1 MKTTLETSMVGIYG
15 IGSDIVGAGLL
26 VSKRYV
32 FTISNVIMKALGIYP
47 EKINAEN
54 MPEQPIYINF
64 PLLRPKKRII
74 ARVVFWRPSKYPSS
88 YNNKKGE
95 EDIDDIDDIYDIA
108 VLELKSPLPN
118 QARPARLVVAEDVWG
133 HPFRTFGFV
142 VMQLLGFN
150 NYEVGMFRRIFKG
163 MWIFGVLRGSLVLG
177 DVQIEIT
184 NKVEEG
190 WKCCIGAPI
199 WDEKLKGVIG
209 MLVAIQADYN
219 LGIMI
224 PTTQL
229 IKAWPTL
236 AKEGNVHYV
245 GLRQLQKQLIGFF
258 VWIRQ
263 LALPRHQVKQLEQDA
278 QQLENCKDIQSI
290 RNAHRSLITDELD
303 VPASPLLH
311 SLSRITQDV
320 NAALNQES
328 SYNQRLALMGIADR
342 LNGLSLEL
350 NRSSDRYAK
359 RFRPIVN
366 SWREIL
372 TNHVRELAKT
382 AELHQDI
389 DSPYIIGVPLTEQQ
403 AIFIGRTDIT
413 AQIEQLLLDQRRPP
427 LLLYGQRRMGKT
439 SLLYNLGRLL
449 PNTIVPLFVD
459 LQGPATRATDHA
471 GLLYNIARKM
481 VDLAKRQRGI
491 TLLPLTRDALKADPF
506 TRFDE
511 WLDDVELALEKNTV
525 LLALDEFEALDRAI
539 AKGRFEEE
547 DVLGMLRNLIQ
558 HRPRFKVLLA
568 GSHTLEEF
576 QRWASYLI
584 NVQVI
589 HISYLKEAEARQ
601 LIEQPVKD
609 FALRYEPEAL
619 QRVLELTRC
628 HPFLVQLLCAE
639 IVALKNEQ
647 TPTVRRLAKLSD
659 VEAAI
664 PEALERG
671 SFFFADIETNQID
684 AAGLEVLCFLAAEGE
699 GSIVS
704 REALSCKFPN
714 ELDSTLNL
722 LLRRELIEKEDEGY
736 RFQVE
741 LIRRWFAL
749 AQKT

>member
-1 MKTTLETSMVGIYG
+1 LE
-15 IGSDIVGAGLL
+15 GS
-26 VSKRYV
+26 
-32 FTISNVIMKALGIYP
+32 
-47 EKINAEN
+47 
-54 MPEQPIYINF
+54 
-64 PLLRPKKRII
+64 
-74 ARVVFWRPSKYPSS
+74 
-88 YNNKKGE
+88 
-95 EDIDDIDDIYDIA
+95 
-108 VLELKSPLPN
+108 
-118 QARPARLVVAEDVWG
+118 
-133 HPFRTFGFV
+133 
-142 VMQLLGFN
+142 
-150 NYEVGMFRRIFKG
+150 
-163 MWIFGVLRGSLVLG
+163 
-177 DVQIEIT
+177 
-184 NKVEEG
+184 
-190 WKCCIGAPI
+190 
-199 WDEKLKGVIG
+199 
-209 MLVAIQADYN
+209 
-219 LGIMI
+219 
-224 PTTQL
+224 
-229 IKAWPTL
+229 
-236 AKEGNVHYV
+236 
-245 GLRQLQKQLIGFF
+245 
-258 VWIRQ
+258 
-263 LALPRHQVKQLEQDA
+263 
-278 QQLENCKDIQSI
+278 
-290 RNAHRSLITDELD
+290 
-303 VPASPLLH
+303 ASPLLH
-311 SLSRITQDV
+311 SLSRISQDV

-328 SYNQRLALMGIADR
+328 SYNQRLALTGIADR

-359 RFRPIVN
+359 RFCPIVN

-382 AELHQDI
+382 AELHQEI

-525 LLALDEFEALDRAI
+525 LFALDEFEALDRAI

-589 HISYLKEAEARQ
+589 HISYLKQAEARQ

-659 VEAAI
+659 LEAAI

-671 SFFFADIETNQID
+671 SLFFADIETNQVD

-722 LLRRELIEKEDEGY
+722 LLRRELIEEEDEGY